1 MQNKKVTVQDIA
13 NILNLSRNTVS
24 KALNN
29 TGSISESTKTKV
41 IQKAIEMGYKQFSY
55 LPNLK
60 SNEIPIEN
68 KFPITNKEI
77 ALFTCNMP
85 NNSHFGAN
93 LLSGFEKTI
102 SNLGLRLSIHLIR
115 DTDVDSLSLPINFNP
130 ESVDGIICIEMFN
143 YEYNKLICNL
153 NLPTLFIDSSVNN
166 VDSELN
172 ADILLMENY
181 HSVYKLT
188 KTLLKNNITDIGFIG
203 DINHCA
209 SFNERWNGYLNALS
223 DSGINID
230 LRKSILENDKNFVSS
245 SKLIKDKLSLMPSLP
260 QAFICANDFIAINL
274 IKILNELNLSIPDD
288 ILVCGFDDSK
298 ESKIIEPK
306 LTTVN
311 IPSYEMGEFAASLLL
326 SRIENPLIPFRTM
339 HVKTSIIFREST
351 GNVTM

>member
-13 NILNLSRNTVS
+13 NMLNLSRNTVS

-55 LPNLK
+55 LPHLK
-60 SNEIPIEN
+60 SNEIPIKN
-68 KFPITNKEI
+68 KFPINNKEI

-85 NNSHFGAN
+85 NSSHFGAN

-209 SFNERWNGYLNALS
+209 SFNERWNGYLSALS

-306 LTTVN
+306 LTTIN
-311 IPSYEMGEFAASLLL
+311 IPSYEMGEFAASLLI